1 MSWHS
6 NGLFTAETQRS
17 NPTAKKSEC
26 LAQRRKARKENT
38 FKTWRSWRLGGRI
51 ILSALS
57 ASVVNYRINH
67 KRSETMKTFLMS
79 IVIAAALLF
88 MSLADFR
95 PESLLR
101 LGFVRNAEA
110 IIGMPRTPLSVAGVA
125 RRSMYREAAVVSTVA
140 VTSAAAANAAA
151 ANMAYANAAAAQA
164 AAANTA
170 AAQAAAANA
179 AAAAAAAQQA
189 AAGLPIGTMVPSL
202 PPGCTSTV
210 IGGVNYFQCGA
221 VYYRAGFQGNNIV
234 YIVSAP

>member
-1 MSWHS
+1 
-6 NGLFTAETQRS
+6 
-17 NPTAKKSEC
+17 
-26 LAQRRKARKENT
+26 
-38 FKTWRSWRLGGRI
+38 
-51 ILSALS
+51 
-57 ASVVNYRINH
+57 V
-67 KRSETMKTFLMS
+67 KTFLMRVVLTASLLVLS
-79 IVIAAALLF
+79 I
-88 MSLADFR
+88 ADL
-95 PESLLR
+95 PNSSLR
-101 LGFVRNAEA
+101 LGFVGNAEA

-164 AAANTA
+164 AAANAA

-210 IGGVNYFQCGA
+210 IGGVNYFQCGG
-221 VYYRAGFQGNNIV
+221 VYYRAGFQGNSVV